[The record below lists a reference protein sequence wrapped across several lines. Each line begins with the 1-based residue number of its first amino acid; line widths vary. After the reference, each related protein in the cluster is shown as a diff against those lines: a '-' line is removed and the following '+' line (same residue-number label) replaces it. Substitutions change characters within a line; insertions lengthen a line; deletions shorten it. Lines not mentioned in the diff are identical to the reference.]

1 MAEREIVRLPDEIE
15 NRALTILC
23 EGVSSIQVSMSRR
36 SIAEVFASPD
46 YDVMVDGIKKLE
58 ELYSILDPPAIVLR
72 PSQAEG
78 VDIDNLPSHDLVAN
92 VASAIALSQTA
103 TYDQR
108 MELLETWAGI
118 SSDGPYRTMPS
129 PEAAWVVAQ
138 EQLIDQR
145 EWATLSRNEGR
156 IFETTAMLEEIY
168 AAGHRPNI
176 VKHLG
181 ILASGVIGTLARAV
195 WYRR

>member
-78 VDIDNLPSHDLVAN
+78 VDIDNLPSKTKL
-92 VASAIALSQTA
+92 
-103 TYDQR
+103 
-108 MELLETWAGI
+108 
-118 SSDGPYRTMPS
+118 
-129 PEAAWVVAQ
+129 
-138 EQLIDQR
+138 
-145 EWATLSRNEGR
+145 
-156 IFETTAMLEEIY
+156 
-168 AAGHRPNI
+168 
-176 VKHLG
+176 
-181 ILASGVIGTLARAV
+181 
-195 WYRR
+195 